1 MCEKYYKSNLEPCGL
16 ADEYVVPKW
25 NIDNGGMLKLPD
37 SMSFDE
43 AAMIEPLACCI
54 RSWNKFKHQKGDSVA
69 VLGVGPT
76 GIMHVMLAAY
86 YEFKKVFCLDLNDFR
101 LAYAKKFDTVTIR
114 ADDPSASDII
124 KSQTGNK
131 GVDLVII
138 ATGNLKA
145 LLDAIN
151 FVRKGGTVIVFG
163 VPSKGAKIDLDM
175 SDVYSK
181 NITIINTYAASD
193 IDTKEA
199 LEMISTKKIN
209 VKQLITHKYNLS
221 DVQKAFEHAKT
232 GKDAMKIIINN

>member
-1 MCEKYYKSNLEPCGL
+1 
-16 ADEYVVPKW
+16 
-25 NIDNGGMLKLPD
+25 
-37 SMSFDE
+37 MSFDE

-54 RSWNKFKHQKGDSVA
+54 RSWNKFKHKKGDTAV

-114 ADDPSASDII
+114 ADNPSASEII

-151 FVRKGGTVIVFG
+151 FVRKGGTIIVFG
-163 VPSKGAKIDLDM
+163 VPSRGAKIDLDM